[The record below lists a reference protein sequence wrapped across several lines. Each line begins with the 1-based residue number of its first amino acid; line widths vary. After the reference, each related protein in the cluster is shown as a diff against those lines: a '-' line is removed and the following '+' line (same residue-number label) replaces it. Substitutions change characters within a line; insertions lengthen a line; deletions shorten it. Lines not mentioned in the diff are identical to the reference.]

1 MNRYPVWKYAI
12 IVVSLLVAVL
22 YTLPNFFGEAPA
34 VQVSSG
40 KSSVKVDATTVAKV
54 EQALSNAKIT
64 AEAIA
69 LDGNSV
75 KVRLNNTDVQ
85 LRAKDAI
92 QKALSPDSNDQAYIV
107 ALNLLSRSPAWLT
120 AIHAGPMY
128 LGLDLRGG
136 VHFML
141 QVDMQAALTKK
152 AESLAGD
159 LRQTFREKNIR
170 HAGITRNAQT
180 VDIVFRDSQTLA
192 AAKNLIRDQFPD
204 LQTTEAASG
213 TDYRLTATIKPEAA
227 RLIQDQALKQNILTL
242 NNRINELGV
251 AEPVIQQQGL
261 DRIVVQL
268 PGVQDTAKAK
278 DILGRTATLEMRLVD
293 DSIEGRA
300 AENNTGP
307 VPFGAERYLERDGR
321 PVIVKKQVIITGEN
335 LTDAQP
341 GFDSQNQQPKV
352 DLTVDAKGGR
362 IMRDTSREN
371 LKKRMAILLFEKG
384 RGEVLTAPVIQGEL
398 GNRFQISGSM
408 SVSEANDLAL
418 LLRAG
423 SLAAPMEIIE
433 ERTIGPTLGAENISK
448 GFQSVAWGFAVIVAF
463 MAVYYMLFGLFS
475 GLALAVNLLLLVAI
489 LSMLQATLTLPGMA
503 AMALALGMAIDS
515 NVLINERVRE
525 ELRNGASPQAAIH
538 SGYERAWATIL
549 DSNISTLIAGL
560 ALLAFG
566 SGPVRGFAV
575 VHCIGILTSMFS
587 AVFFSRGLVN
597 LWYGRQKKLKSVSIG
612 TIWRAAPMETA
623 GDKKAVSVQ

>member
-1 MNRYPVWKYAI
+1 MNRYPAWKYAI
-12 IVVSLLVAVL
+12 MAVALLIAAL

-34 VQVSSG
+34 VQVSS
-40 KSSVKVDATTVAKV
+40 SRATTKIDLTTLARV
-54 EQALSNAKIT
+54 EQALKDAGIT
-64 AEAIA
+64 ADAVA
-69 LDGNSV
+69 LDGTSV
-75 KVRLNNTDVQ
+75 KARFGNTDTQ
-85 LRAKDAI
+85 LKAKDAI
-92 QKALSPDSNDQAYIV
+92 EKALSPDAADSAYVV
-107 ALNLLSRSPAWLT
+107 ALNLLSRSPAWLS
-120 AIHAGPMY
+120 ALHASPMY

-141 QVDMQAALTKK
+141 QVDMQAALTKR

-159 LRQTFREKNIR
+159 LRLTLREKNIR
-170 HAGITRNAQT
+170 HSGISRNGQAI
-180 VDIVFRDSQTLA
+180 DIKFRDAETLA
-192 AAKNLIRDQFPD
+192 AAKGLMQDQFPD
-204 LQTTEAASG
+204 LQSVDAPDGTE
-213 TDYRLTATIKPEAA
+213 YKMTATIKPEAA
-227 RLIQDQALKQNILTL
+227 RRVQDQALKQNMVTL
-242 NNRINELGV
+242 HNRINELGV
-251 AEPVIQQQGL
+251 AEPVIQQQGS

-278 DILGRTATLEMRLVD
+278 DILGRTATMEMRLVD
-293 DSIEGRA
+293 DSAEARA

-307 VPFGAERYLERDGR
+307 VPFGAERYFERNGQA
-321 PVIVKKQVIITGEN
+321 VIVKKQVILTGEN

-371 LKKRMAILLFEKG
+371 IKKRMAILLFEKG
-384 RGEVLTAPVIQGEL
+384 KGEVLTAPVIQSEL

-433 ERTIGPTLGAENISK
+433 ERTIGPTLGADNIAK

-463 MAVYYMLFGLFS
+463 MASYYMLFGLFS
-475 GLALAVNLLLLVAI
+475 GLALAVNLLLLVAV

-515 NVLINERVRE
+515 NVLINERIRE
-525 ELRNGASPQAAIH
+525 ELRSGASPQAAIH

-597 LWYGRQKKLKSVSIG
+597 LRYGRQKKLKTVSIG
-612 TIWRAAPMETA
+612 TVWRPAASGTVL
-623 GDKKAVSVQ
+623 K

>member
-1 MNRYPVWKYAI
+1 MNRYPIWKYVLI
-12 IVVSLLVAVL
+12 LVVVLIAAL

-34 VQVSSG
+34 VQISSS
-40 KSSVKVDATTVAKV
+40 KSTVKVDTTTLVKV
-54 EQALSNAKIT
+54 EQALKQANIAADGIT
-64 AEAIA
+64 LEAGSIKA
-69 LDGNSV
+69 RFS
-75 KVRLNNTDVQ
+75 NTDIQ
-85 LRAKDAI
+85 GRAKDVI
-92 QKALSPDSNDQAYIV
+92 QAALSPDPANSAFVV

-120 AIHAGPMY
+120 ALNANPMY

-141 QVDMQAALTKK
+141 QVDMQAALTKR

-159 LRQTFREKNIR
+159 IRLSLREKNIR
-170 HAGITRNAQT
+170 HGGIARNGQG
-180 VDIVFRDSQTLA
+180 IEIRFRDSATLA
-192 AAKNLIRDQFPD
+192 SARNLIQDQLPD
-204 LQTTEAASG
+204 LQMVETPDGTE
-213 TDYRLTATIKPEAA
+213 YKLTATIKADA
-227 RLIQDQALKQNILTL
+227 TRRIQDQALKQNMVTL
-242 NNRINELGV
+242 HNRINELGV
-251 AEPVIQQQGL
+251 AEPVIQQQGV

-278 DILGRTATLEMRLVD
+278 DILGRTATLEMRLVED
-293 DSIEGRA
+293 TAEARA
-300 AENNTGP
+300 AENNNGP
-307 VPFGAERYLERDGR
+307 VPFGAERFFERNGQA
-321 PVIVKKQVIITGEN
+321 VIVKKQVILTGEN

-341 GFDSQNQQPKV
+341 GFDSQSQQPKV

-384 RGEVLTAPVIQGEL
+384 KGEVLTAPVIQGEL

-408 SVSEANDLAL
+408 SVAEASDLAL

-423 SLAAPMEIIE
+423 SLAAPMDIIE
-433 ERTIGPTLGAENISK
+433 ERTIGPTLGAENITK
-448 GFQSVAWGFAVIVAF
+448 GFQSVSWGFAVIVIF
-463 MAVYYMLFGLFS
+463 MAAYYMLFGLFS
-475 GLALAVNLLLLVAI
+475 GIALAVNLLLLVAV

-503 AMALALGMAIDS
+503 AMARALGMAIDS
-515 NVLINERVRE
+515 NVLINERIRE
-525 ELRNGASPQAAIH
+525 ELRGGASPQAAIH
-538 SGYERAWATIL
+538 AGYERAWATIL

-597 LWYGRQKKLKSVSIG
+597 LWYGRQKKLKTVSIG
-612 TIWRAAPMETA
+612 TIWRPSEDGELA
-623 GDKKAVSVQ
+623 KS